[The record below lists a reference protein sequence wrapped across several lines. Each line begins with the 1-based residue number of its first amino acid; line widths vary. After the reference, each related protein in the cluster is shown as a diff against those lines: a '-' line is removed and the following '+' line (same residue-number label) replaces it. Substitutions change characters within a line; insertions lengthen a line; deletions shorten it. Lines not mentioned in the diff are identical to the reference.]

1 MARRQ
6 RPSGENLPPF
16 FSLHNLR
23 LFEFLF
29 SQSPLSLFFVCFSL
43 VFFLHYASLAALRV
57 IPPALKFLVLPP
69 RWGGLRAISG
79 PTPASRL
86 NVELASESLSSST
99 TTFFFALLLLFS
111 TTRLGAVFF
120 TVLGAGR
127 GGRRDLMVT
136 PRLSFVVIR
145 SSWNE
150 EGKDLELQI
159 SNWIGRCPPPSPS
172 PRPAFACLARGDDNI
187 QRSFDPMEPHPVACS
202 HDLRLTGPL
211 LGWNMGQGIFST
223 ASHSTW
229 SLFNSFCESSDFLN
243 RFTQLLWG

>member
-1 MARRQ
+1 MLEFFNRDSFDFCHSLLLVVGFYNIHKSQNGLDHWSWWLGGKDPRRQ
-6 RPSGENLPPF
+6 FAPLF
-16 FSLHNLR
+16 FSLQNLR
-23 LFEFLF
+23 LFKFLF
-29 SQSPLSLFFVCFSL
+29 LQSPLGLFFFFS
-43 VFFLHYASLAALRV
+43 VFLYYASLAALRV

-150 EGKDLELQI
+150 E
-159 SNWIGRCPPPSPS
+159 S
-172 PRPAFACLARGDDNI
+172 
-187 QRSFDPMEPHPVACS
+187 
-202 HDLRLTGPL
+202 LRT
-211 LGWNMGQGIFST
+211 
-223 ASHSTW
+223 
-229 SLFNSFCESSDFLN
+229 
-243 RFTQLLWG
+243 

>member
-1 MARRQ
+1 M
-6 RPSGENLPPF
+6 RP
-16 FSLHNLR
+16 
-23 LFEFLF
+23 FEFLF
-29 SQSPLSLFFVCFSL
+29 FTKPTRS
-43 VFFLHYASLAALRV
+43 VFFFCFFPHYASLAALRV

-150 EGKDLELQI
+150 EGKDLEVQI
-159 SNWIGRCPPPSPS
+159 SNCPPPSPS
-172 PRPAFACLARGDDNI
+172 PRPASACLGRGGDNI
-187 QRSFDPMEPHPVACS
+187 QRSFDS
-202 HDLRLTGPL
+202 K
-211 LGWNMGQGIFST
+211 T
-223 ASHSTW
+223 AP
-229 SLFNSFCESSDFLN
+229 E
-243 RFTQLLWG
+243 Q

>member
-1 MARRQ
+1 MILMARRQ
-6 RPSGENLPPF
+6 RPSGDNLPPSS
-16 FSLHNLR
+16 SLHNLR
-23 LFEFLF
+23 PCEFFFHKAHSACFFF
-29 SQSPLSLFFVCFSL
+29 SFFFNI
-43 VFFLHYASLAALRV
+43 FLHYASLAALRV

-150 EGKDLELQI
+150 QGEDLKVQI
-159 SNWIGRCPPPSPS
+159 
-172 PRPAFACLARGDDNI
+172 
-187 QRSFDPMEPHPVACS
+187 
-202 HDLRLTGPL
+202 
-211 LGWNMGQGIFST
+211 
-223 ASHSTW
+223 
-229 SLFNSFCESSDFLN
+229 
-243 RFTQLLWG
+243 